1 MIMDWYQITIEAF
14 QRLWLGI
21 LNFIPG
27 LIAAII
33 VFVIGWLIASAI
45 GKLISQVLIRL
56 KFNRLFEKADWRE
69 ALEKAEIKVNPA
81 EFIGGICKWILV
93 IVVLLISVE
102 ILGLTQFA
110 VLLNKLISWLPN
122 LVVAIAIFVVAITVA
137 DILDKV
143 IRASVKKIGIKYVGI
158 LGTIVRWAIYVFA
171 GLAILVQLGVAPA
184 LINTLIVAF
193 FGMIALALGLAFGL
207 GGKDTAAKLIEDL
220 REKISK
226 E

>member
-14 QRLWLGI
+14 QRLWLGF
-21 LNFIPG
+21 LNFIPQ
-27 LIAAII
+27 LLAAII

-45 GKLISQVLIRL
+45 GKLISQILIRL

-69 ALEKAEIKVNPA
+69 ALEKAEIKVNPS
-81 EFIGGICKWILV
+81 EFIGGICKWILI

-102 ILGLTQFA
+102 VLGLTQFA
-110 VLLNKLISWLPN
+110 VLLNKLVSWLPN
-122 LVVAIAIFVVAITVA
+122 LVIAIAIFIVAVTIA

-143 IRASVKKIGIKYVGI
+143 IRASVKKIGVKYVGI
-158 LGTIVRWAIYVFA
+158 VGAIVRWAIYIFA
-171 GLAILVQLGVAPA
+171 ALAILVQLGVAAA

-207 GGKDTAAKLIEDL
+207 GGKDTAAKIIEDF